1 MKKLLELYR
10 KLEEWELEEVHI
22 DFGHIH
28 IETNN
33 YTAYVFVPTI
43 IGLLFLFS
51 YLIEEVVFIIVLF
64 L

>member
-10 KLEEWELEEVHI
+10 KLEEWYGQEVHI
-22 DFGHIH
+22 DLGHIH

-43 IGLLFLFS
+43 IGLLFL
-51 YLIEEVVFIIVLF
+51 LTRI
-64 L
+64 

>member
-10 KLEEWELEEVHI
+10 KLEDWYVQDVHI

-33 YTAYVFVPTI
+33 YTVYVFVPTI
-43 IGLLFLFS
+43 IGLLFL
-51 YLIEEVVFIIVLF
+51 LTRI
-64 L
+64 

>member
-28 IETNN
+28 IETNK

-43 IGLLFLFS
+43 IGLLFSLTR
-51 YLIEEVVFIIVLF
+51 I
-64 L
+64 